1 MSNAKHSPDLLFE
14 VSWEVCNKVG
24 GIHTVISTKAQTVT
38 RKFADRYVLLGPDL
52 SHEGVNP
59 EFEEDPNQLKA
70 WRQSLYNEGIRVRV
84 GRWKIKGEPTVVLVD
99 FSSLIPRKDEILKS
113 LWESYHVD
121 SISGQW
127 DYIEPVLFG
136 WAAGVVIASYVETF
150 GTPTEK
156 AVAHFHEW
164 MTAAGGLYLRKHA
177 PYIATVFTTHATV
190 MGRCIAGN
198 RLPLYND
205 LPKFNADELARQFNV
220 TAKHSIEKMAAAY
233 HDAFLTVSDITANEC
248 KYLLGREPDGVT
260 PNGFENDFV
269 WAGEEYYA
277 KRDEAR
283 RAMISVAEACLGEK
297 FTGDP
302 LIVGTS
308 GRYEFRNKGID
319 GLIVVPCEGADEII
333 RDIARQNIPLVLLDR
348 EVPDLEVSSVVL
360 NNRRAGHETT
370 EALIR
375 RGFTRIE
382 MISYSMGLSNIRERE
397 EGYRRCMQA
406 HEMGEN
412 AVIHHLR
419 HDKFAKIEE
428 IIREARQRRVEAFL
442 FATNTL
448 AGQGLSAIFR
458 NGWRVPQ
465 DFAIACFDT
474 NEAFDI
480 YKTAI
485 AYVRQ
490 PIERFGTEALDL
502 LIKSIEQRDKPG
514 SCTRIVLTPEIV
526 ESAPEEALRS
536 AEEAVTEA

>member
-1 MSNAKHSPDLLFE
+1 MRTKRVTIKDIATEAGVSIALVSFVMNNKADGKETYRVNKETAQRILEVAQKLNYQPNNAARTLRSGKTNTIGVIVSDISNKF
-14 VSWEVCNKVG
+14 
-24 GIHTVISTKAQTVT
+24 
-38 RKFADRYVLLGPDL
+38 FADIARC
-52 SHEGVNP
+52 
-59 EFEEDPNQLKA
+59 
-70 WRQSLYNEGIRVRV
+70 
-84 GRWKIKGEPTVVLVD
+84 
-99 FSSLIPRKDEILKS
+99 
-113 LWESYHVD
+113 
-121 SISGQW
+121 
-127 DYIEPVLFG
+127 IENHAYKHKYTVLFG
-136 WAAGVVIASYVETF
+136 STDENPQKLENLVE
-150 GTPTEK
+150 
-156 AVAHFHEW
+156 V
-164 MTAAGGLYLRKHA
+164 
-177 PYIATVFTTHATV
+177 
-190 MGRCIAGN
+190 
-198 RLPLYND
+198 
-205 LPKFNADELARQFNV
+205 
-220 TAKHSIEKMAAAY
+220 
-233 HDAFLTVSDITANEC
+233 
-248 KYLLGREPDGVT
+248 
-260 PNGFENDFV
+260 
-269 WAGEEYYA
+269 
-277 KRDEAR
+277 
-283 RAMISVAEACLGEK
+283 
-297 FTGDP
+297 
-302 LIVGTS
+302 
-308 GRYEFRNKGID
+308 FRNKGID

-348 EVPDLEVSSVVL
+348 EVPDLEVNSVVL
-360 NNRRAGHETT
+360 NNRRAGYETT

-480 YKTAI
+480 YKIAI

-526 ESAPEEALRS
+526 ESLPEEALRS

>member
-1 MSNAKHSPDLLFE
+1 MRTKRVTIKDIATEAGVSIALVSFVMNNKADGKETYRVNKETAQRILEVAQKLNYQPNNAARTLRSGKTNTIGVIVSDISNKF
-14 VSWEVCNKVG
+14 
-24 GIHTVISTKAQTVT
+24 
-38 RKFADRYVLLGPDL
+38 FADIARC
-52 SHEGVNP
+52 
-59 EFEEDPNQLKA
+59 
-70 WRQSLYNEGIRVRV
+70 
-84 GRWKIKGEPTVVLVD
+84 
-99 FSSLIPRKDEILKS
+99 
-113 LWESYHVD
+113 
-121 SISGQW
+121 
-127 DYIEPVLFG
+127 IENHAYKHQYTVLFG
-136 WAAGVVIASYVETF
+136 STDENPQKLENLVE
-150 GTPTEK
+150 
-156 AVAHFHEW
+156 V
-164 MTAAGGLYLRKHA
+164 
-177 PYIATVFTTHATV
+177 
-190 MGRCIAGN
+190 
-198 RLPLYND
+198 
-205 LPKFNADELARQFNV
+205 
-220 TAKHSIEKMAAAY
+220 
-233 HDAFLTVSDITANEC
+233 
-248 KYLLGREPDGVT
+248 
-260 PNGFENDFV
+260 
-269 WAGEEYYA
+269 
-277 KRDEAR
+277 
-283 RAMISVAEACLGEK
+283 
-297 FTGDP
+297 
-302 LIVGTS
+302 
-308 GRYEFRNKGID
+308 FRNKGID
-319 GLIVVPCEGADEII
+319 GLIVVPCEDADEII

-360 NNRRAGHETT
+360 NNRRAGYETT

-428 IIREARQRRVEAFL
+428 IIREARQRRVESFL

-536 AEEAVTEA
+536 AEEAAVKS

>member
-1 MSNAKHSPDLLFE
+1 MRTKRVTIKDIATEAGVSIALVSFVMNNKADGKETYRVNKETAQRILEVAQKLNYQPNNAARTLRSGKTNTIGVIVSDISNKF
-14 VSWEVCNKVG
+14 
-24 GIHTVISTKAQTVT
+24 
-38 RKFADRYVLLGPDL
+38 FADIARC
-52 SHEGVNP
+52 
-59 EFEEDPNQLKA
+59 
-70 WRQSLYNEGIRVRV
+70 
-84 GRWKIKGEPTVVLVD
+84 
-99 FSSLIPRKDEILKS
+99 
-113 LWESYHVD
+113 
-121 SISGQW
+121 
-127 DYIEPVLFG
+127 IENHAYKHKYTVLFG
-136 WAAGVVIASYVETF
+136 STDENPQKLENLVE
-150 GTPTEK
+150 
-156 AVAHFHEW
+156 V
-164 MTAAGGLYLRKHA
+164 
-177 PYIATVFTTHATV
+177 
-190 MGRCIAGN
+190 
-198 RLPLYND
+198 
-205 LPKFNADELARQFNV
+205 
-220 TAKHSIEKMAAAY
+220 
-233 HDAFLTVSDITANEC
+233 
-248 KYLLGREPDGVT
+248 
-260 PNGFENDFV
+260 
-269 WAGEEYYA
+269 
-277 KRDEAR
+277 
-283 RAMISVAEACLGEK
+283 
-297 FTGDP
+297 
-302 LIVGTS
+302 
-308 GRYEFRNKGID
+308 FRNKGID

-360 NNRRAGHETT
+360 NNRRAGYETT

-465 DFAIACFDT
+465 DFAIA
-474 NEAFDI
+474 
-480 YKTAI
+480 
-485 AYVRQ
+485 YVRQ